1 MKYYEEQLEDS
12 EDQGDDL
19 EKYYTK
25 RQKDFQMVANIK
37 VQELIWNFKM
47 ITTNMILI

>member
-25 RQKDFQMVANIK
+25 R
-37 VQELIWNFKM
+37 
-47 ITTNMILI
+47 